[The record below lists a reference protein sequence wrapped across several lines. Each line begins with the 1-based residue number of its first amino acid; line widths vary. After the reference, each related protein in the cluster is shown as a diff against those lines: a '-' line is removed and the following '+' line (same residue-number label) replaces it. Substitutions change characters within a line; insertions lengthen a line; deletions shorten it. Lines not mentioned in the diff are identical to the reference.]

1 MLGTFT
7 QCAHFVLTLDLNND
21 NNGKYLKMCI
31 LNILL
36 ECAQISIMTITEC
49 IGICVFLMFYY
60 NMSLLQHF
68 LRVPAFTMVPVAVQ
82 HILFHS

>member
-1 MLGTFT
+1 MLGTFI

-36 ECAQISIMTITEC
+36 ECAQISIMTITES
-49 IGICVFLMFYY
+49 I
-60 NMSLLQHF
+60 
-68 LRVPAFTMVPVAVQ
+68 
-82 HILFHS
+82 